1 MFNIFVNVAAENN
14 NKGHSQEKYKKDTD
28 YRAQKQ
34 RKTLQHRK
42 RYQEKRATF
51 NKHINRVPEHWLAKR
66 LMDWVKNLK
75 ATTNWQ
81 KKNLQGDLKSAR
93 ITDTDIKDRH
103 TYRRKIREW

>member
-1 MFNIFVNVAAENN
+1 MLLLKII
-14 NKGHSQEKYKKDTD
+14 KKDIPRKNT
-28 YRAQKQ
+28 RRIQTTEH
-34 RKTLQHRK
+34 RNNGKTLQHRR
-42 RYQEKRATF
+42 RYQEKRAKF
-51 NKHINRVPEHWLAKR
+51 CKHINRVPEHWLAKR

-103 TYRRKIREW
+103 AYRRKIREW